1 MRPDCDHWQMVVW
14 WNNIWI
20 SWLSLILSKKL
31 VQDKNAENIHH
42 QQFPRTKGYS
52 QCQFPWR
59 TPVSDGNL
67 TGDVRKLAEFLK
79 GHVNMGSSQ
88 SSLVI

>member
-1 MRPDCDHWQMVVW
+1 MPPDCDHWQMVVW
-14 WNNIWI
+14 WDNIWI

-31 VQDKNAENIHH
+31 VQDKNAGIFPVPVPMEN
-42 QQFPRTKGYS
+42 PRY
-52 QCQFPWR
+52 C
-59 TPVSDGNL
+59 DGNL
-67 TGDVRKLAEFLK
+67 TGDVRKLAECLK